1 MGGVVVLAAGGNAVL
16 GGSGARARV
25 VGGQV
30 DVSAVLLTAARKVRG
45 DGDLVFYNHPAQDGV
60 TVDADSVGI
69 DFARMPGDVQT
80 VAVVASVDAA
90 RPGAVFDAASTPRVE
105 ISCGGQQLAFTP
117 PPLHLGET
125 VVVLAE
131 FYRRGDGWKARAVG
145 QGYATGLAGL
155 AEDFGVV
162 VDDPGPAAPP
172 QPVPQPVQ
180 QPVQPP
186 PPARPFT
193 AQPPM
198 AAPVQPPPPA
208 RPFTP
213 PPPAPPVAAP
223 AISLEK
229 VQRSAPALVDLYK
242 QAGISLTKQ
251 GLAGQRAAVYLVLD
265 HSSSMKGHYK
275 NGTMQHLAEQVL
287 GLSAN
292 LDDDGIVPLVFFA
305 NGVQLISDISLDNYS
320 HRVQALQK
328 KARWGGTAY
337 APAMQAVIQ
346 HYGASGATDP
356 AFVVFQTD
364 GEPFDRRQ
372 TVDLLRQT
380 SALPI
385 FWQFVGFGDDEFTFL
400 RKLDDL
406 PVPQKRVVDNAGFFA
421 AGSSPKSLSDA
432 DLYDQLLHEYP
443 QWLTAA
449 RAAGIVLSR

>member
-1 MGGVVVLAAGGNAVL
+1 
-16 GGSGARARV
+16 
-25 VGGQV
+25 V

-105 ISCGGQQLAFTP
+105 ISCGGRQLAFTP

-172 QPVPQPVQ
+172 QPVQQPVQ
-180 QPVQPP
+180 PPVQPP

-208 RPFTP
+208 RPFTPPPPVAAPVTPPPPP

-385 FWQFVGFGDDEFTFL
+385 FWQFVGFGHSRNLSFL
-400 RKLDDL
+400 QSLDTL
-406 PVPQKRVVDNAGFFA
+406 TGRVIDNAGFFPAGEDPRARPDA
-421 AGSSPKSLSDA
+421 A
-432 DLYDQLLHEYP
+432 LYDALMSEFP
-443 QWLTAA
+443 SWLRLA
-449 RAAGIVLSR
+449 RQAGIVR